1 MFRVSAPGLTHT
13 LHAGHLPNSS
23 ESPIH
28 QGNRDTMASNA
39 TIFKAMLQIA
49 DMDRNYYQDHALTL
63 ARHPSETD
71 ERMMVRLLAFVRHAH
86 EALLFGRGLSSMD
99 EPALWQKDLTGNI
112 DLWIEV
118 GQPEEKDIRRA
129 CGRAKQVCIYTY
141 GGRGADLWWTQNRE
155 KLERVENLTVMNL
168 PLDASRAL
176 AKLAQRN
183 MQLQCTIQEGQI
195 WLGDGN
201 NAVQI
206 ELVTLKDASTQYGH
220 R

>member
-1 MFRVSAPGLTHT
+1 
-13 LHAGHLPNSS
+13 
-23 ESPIH
+23 
-28 QGNRDTMASNA
+28 MASNA
-39 TIFKAMLQIA
+39 TICKAMLQIA

-86 EALLFGRGLSSMD
+86 AALVFGRGISAED
-99 EPALWQKDLTGNI
+99 EPDLWQKDLTGNI

-118 GQPEEKDIRRA
+118 GQPEEKEIRRA
-129 CGRAKQVCIYTY
+129 CGRAQQVCIYTY

-155 KLERVENLTVMNL
+155 KLERLGNLSVLNL

-176 AKLAQRN
+176 ARLAQRN
-183 MQLQCTIQEGQI
+183 MRLQCTLQEGHI
-195 WLGDGN
+195 WLGNGN
-201 NAVQI
+201 DAVQI
-206 ELVTLKDASTQYGH
+206 ELVVLKDASAQHG